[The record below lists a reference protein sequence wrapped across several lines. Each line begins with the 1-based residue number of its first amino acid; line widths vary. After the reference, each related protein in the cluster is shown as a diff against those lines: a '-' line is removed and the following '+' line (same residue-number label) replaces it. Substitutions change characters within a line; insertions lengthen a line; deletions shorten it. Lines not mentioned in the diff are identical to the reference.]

1 MKGTAKQS
9 VMVAIIVVCLIL
21 AIIITI
27 KTRPDTSTGI
37 PKEFAGQMMWLKCT
51 DANCGAEYQTD
62 KKSYYEY
69 MEENRGTVEPNRLP
83 MADLTLLP
91 IHAMACKECEEKSV
105 YKAIECSNEECGV
118 IFKAWSAGMGDYE
131 DRCPECGISQMEEEA
146 KKIREKHKVVEQ
158 E

>member
-69 MEENRGTVEPNRLP
+69 MEENSIGTGDMLWPIRVALSGKDRSPGPFEIMGAMGKERTVERIGKGIGK
-83 MADLTLLP
+83 LL
-91 IHAMACKECEEKSV
+91 
-105 YKAIECSNEECGV
+105 
-118 IFKAWSAGMGDYE
+118 
-131 DRCPECGISQMEEEA
+131 
-146 KKIREKHKVVEQ
+146 
-158 E
+158 